1 MELKSAMAHVI
12 QKKKK
17 KKKSRKKKVKKK
29 KRRRRKE
36 KEKVSHVIE
45 SIFYQCW
52 ILPFR

>member
-12 QKKKK
+12 QKKK
-17 KKKSRKKKVKKK
+17 KKK

>member
-29 KRRRRKE
+29 KKKKKKRKR
-36 KEKVSHVIE
+36 KSQPCDRIH
-45 SIFYQCW
+45 
-52 ILPFR
+52 ILSVLDPSF